1 MIMRAC
7 LNSMGRV
14 ERELSILRREG
25 LTMSIS
31 TFAAYKYVNFSGVGV
46 TRPRLPKQGVSSVS
60 V

>member
-7 LNSMGRV
+7 LNSMDRV

-31 TFAAYKYVNFSGVGV
+31 TFAAYKYVNFSGVRV
-46 TRPRLPKQGVSSVS
+46 TRPRLPK
-60 V
+60 